1 MLLLGN
7 ILHNRHGPA
16 ARGGVADADLLAGM
30 QAAAVVS
37 AGESGWHNNCFS
49 YRRKEQSFMSF
60 LRKHLFTGKKV
71 RIAILALATFIALC

>member
-1 MLLLGN
+1 
-7 ILHNRHGPA
+7 
-16 ARGGVADADLLAGM
+16 M